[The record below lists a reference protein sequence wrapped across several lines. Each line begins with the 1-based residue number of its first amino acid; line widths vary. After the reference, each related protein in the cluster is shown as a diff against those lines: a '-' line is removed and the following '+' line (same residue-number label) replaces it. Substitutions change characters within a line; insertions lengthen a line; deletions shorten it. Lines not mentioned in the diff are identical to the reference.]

1 MNAPLLVELFCE
13 ELPPK
18 ALKKLGDAFAE
29 GVRTRLQAL
38 GFLEADSAATAFAT
52 PRRLAVRIAN
62 VRERSPDTPKK
73 DKVLPVSVAFGADGK
88 PQPPLLK
95 KLAALGLSEADI
107 PKLTR
112 APDGKAEALFHESVA
127 PGQPLGAALQMVVEE
142 ALAKLPIPKVMSYQL
157 ADLSTVQFVRPAHH
171 LVALHGSAVVPIEV
185 LGLKADRHTLGHR
198 FIARAVGGLITFASA
213 DDYEAELERNGG
225 VIASFE
231 ARRAKIVAA
240 LQAHAGTDTVIM
252 PDALLD
258 EVTALVEWPVVVEAQ
273 FEETFLD
280 VPQECLIL
288 TMQLN
293 QKYFAVADAA
303 GKLRNRFLLVSNLQA
318 EDNSLIRGGNERV
331 LRARLAD
338 AKFFYDTDRK
348 QRLDKIGRAHV

>member
-29 GVRTRLQAL
+29 GVRMRLQAL

-127 PGQPLGAALQMVVEE
+127 PGQPLGAVLQAVVEE

-198 FIARAVGGLITFASA
+198 FIAR
-213 DDYEAELERNGG
+213 
-225 VIASFE
+225 
-231 ARRAKIVAA
+231 
-240 LQAHAGTDTVIM
+240 
-252 PDALLD
+252 
-258 EVTALVEWPVVVEAQ
+258 
-273 FEETFLD
+273 
-280 VPQECLIL
+280 
-288 TMQLN
+288 
-293 QKYFAVADAA
+293 
-303 GKLRNRFLLVSNLQA
+303 
-318 EDNSLIRGGNERV
+318 
-331 LRARLAD
+331 
-338 AKFFYDTDRK
+338 DRK
-348 QRLDKIGRAHV
+348 STRLNSSHIPLSRMPSSA